1 MKRKGIYL
9 ALVTMLILGIV
20 GSTALAQESSFSGGL
35 SLLLPG
41 DGTIMYLDGGYE
53 RVLNSGLALHGE
65 AGLGLQSGVT
75 IIRGLLGVK
84 KYLNPT
90 APEGLW
96 VGGFGSLDYWS
107 DTIPGGSWSGTFSG
121 FGAEGG
127 YKHFFTPQL
136 SVEPFARVGFY
147 TGGMGLALILGAGV
161 GYAF

>member
-1 MKRKGIYL
+1 MKKKGIYL
-9 ALVTMLILGIV
+9 VLVMMLILGIL
-20 GSTALAQESSFSGGL
+20 GSTTLAQESVFNGGL

-65 AGLGLQSGVT
+65 AGLGLQSGAT
-75 IIRGLLGVK
+75 ILRGLLGVK

-96 VGGFGSLDYWS
+96 VGGFGSLNYWS
-107 DTIPGGSWSGTFSG
+107 DTIPGWSWSGTFFG
-121 FGAEGG
+121 FGAQGG
-127 YKHFFTPQL
+127 YKRFFGPNL

-147 TGGMGLALILGAGV
+147 TGGVGLALIFGAGV